1 MQYFDKTLTA
11 RLSKEDVKALT
22 AQAREVNRTK
32 SEYLRGVIQTLSD
45 RNDLKREIYK
55 SLEGRRW

>member
-1 MQYFDKTLTA
+1 MQYFDQTLTA
-11 RLSKEDVKALT
+11 RLSKDDVKALT

-32 SEYLRGVIQTLSD
+32 SEYLRGLIQTLSD

>member
-11 RLSKEDVKALT
+11 RISREDLRELT
-22 AQAREVNRTK
+22 AQARAVNRTK
-32 SEYLRGVIQTLSD
+32 SEYLRGVIRTLSD
-45 RNDLKREIYK
+45 RQDLKREIHK